1 MRLKNGGLFD
11 VGHAVAVV
19 TTNDIFRNIH
29 ANQRNM
35 DKTSVT
41 QDSEINQGID
51 EVFDTALED
60 LFTITIQHYTWQRR
74 SISHSCYPKGR

>member
-1 MRLKNGGLFD
+1 MRLKNGGFFD
-11 VGHAVAVV
+11 VGHAIAVE

-41 QDSEINQGID
+41 EGLESNQDID
-51 EVFDTALED
+51 EAFDTALED
-60 LFTITIQHYTWQRR
+60 LFTNELNDVLNSQDDQDED
-74 SISHSCYPKGR
+74 GQ